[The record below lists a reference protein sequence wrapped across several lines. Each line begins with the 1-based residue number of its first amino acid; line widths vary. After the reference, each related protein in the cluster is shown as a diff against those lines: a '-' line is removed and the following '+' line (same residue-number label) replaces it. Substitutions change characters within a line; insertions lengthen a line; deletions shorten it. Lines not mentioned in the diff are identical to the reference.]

1 MKKLTGSEEINYGLE
16 NLIRNVEE
24 LPVYLEVKDLQKN
37 SFWKPLRRVVERKFH
52 GNLLSDVF
60 SHLMLMPK
68 VEEAWYEG
76 CDSRYLNLKEEK
88 LSWGWLNHRFNL
100 YKIQGKIELNEKIA
114 QDKIQ
119 QINKVFDPILKKIKR
134 DYEWEKE
141 PEKAAKLF
149 AEYQRMQASK
159 VELQKRVEKWLALG
173 WVVLYAQHNIPARQ
187 LLTELTNVNKIYYF
201 QHHNQESIRQVIKE
215 LSELEKPYEKYNG
228 GRGLKAL
235 EEIKGEI
242 NHWLQVRG
250 VAPVEFSG
258 FKEISGENRE
268 SMQERLE
275 QIEDATDR
283 CKINLDLGEK
293 LL

>member
-37 SFWKPLRRVVERKFH
+37 SFWKPLRRVVERKYH

>member
-275 QIEDATDR
+275 QIVLQ
-283 CKINLDLGEK
+283 IGVK
-293 LL
+293 LTLT

>member
-1 MKKLTGSEEINYGLE
+1 M
-16 NLIRNVEE
+16 
-24 LPVYLEVKDLQKN
+24 
-37 SFWKPLRRVVERKFH
+37 ERKFH

>member
-1 MKKLTGSEEINYGLE
+1 M
-16 NLIRNVEE
+16 
-24 LPVYLEVKDLQKN
+24 
-37 SFWKPLRRVVERKFH
+37 
-52 GNLLSDVF
+52 
-60 SHLMLMPK
+60 
-68 VEEAWYEG
+68 
-76 CDSRYLNLKEEK
+76 
-88 LSWGWLNHRFNL
+88 
-100 YKIQGKIELNEKIA
+100 
-114 QDKIQ
+114 
-119 QINKVFDPILKKIKR
+119 
-134 DYEWEKE
+134 
-141 PEKAAKLF
+141 
-149 AEYQRMQASK
+149 
-159 VELQKRVEKWLALG
+159 
-173 WVVLYAQHNIPARQ
+173 VLYAQHNIPARQ

-250 VAPVEFSG
+250 VAPPVEFSG